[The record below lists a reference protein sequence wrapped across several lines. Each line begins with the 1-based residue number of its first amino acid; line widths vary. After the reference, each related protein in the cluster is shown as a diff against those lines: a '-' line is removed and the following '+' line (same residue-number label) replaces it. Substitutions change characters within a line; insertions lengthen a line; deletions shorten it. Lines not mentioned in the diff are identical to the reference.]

1 MAKPQRRVRTQP
13 VPGADPTPQ
22 RFERE
27 GFTRIQGEPAGEDR
41 LDSWGDFDADRS
53 LEVRD
58 DYTSDSND
66 ARLLADLPPHNV
78 EH

>member
-1 MAKPQRRVRTQP
+1 MAKPQRRVRTNP

-22 RFERE
+22 RFERD
-27 GFTRIQGEPAGEDR
+27 GRTQILGESAGEDR
-41 LDSWGDFDADRS
+41 LERWGDFDTERS

-58 DYTSDSND
+58 DYASDSND

>member
-22 RFERE
+22 RFERD
-27 GFTRIQGEPAGEDR
+27 GGISIQGELAGEDR
-41 LDSWGDFDADRS
+41 LDSWGDFDAERS

-58 DYTSDSND
+58 DFASDSND
-66 ARLLADLPPHNV
+66 ERLLADLPPHNV